1 MNRKVYLDGEL
12 GDRYGKELTMNVD
25 SIGEVFRCLDANY
38 PGVRSHLLDCHE
50 RNIGFLCEVGGSPI
64 ESELELSLA
73 FPEGS
78 FYISPQPVGAKSAGL
93 KIIIGIALVAAAFAF
108 PILMPTVG
116 QAGLLT
122 GGTFASF
129 AQLTVMGIGV
139 NLALSG
145 VMQIMAPD
153 PSTDGAEQDDAYLFQ
168 GSGQTILEGD
178 PIPVLYGK
186 LRVPGRPISFE
197 VKNQYQTI
205 RNDRSYGG
213 VTPPSDDTDLPTQE
227 EEFEY
232 LPPPGE
238 QDTNGNPTTPPGGG
252 GGGGAANKESDLLIT
267 RNHD

>member
-12 GDRYGKELTMNVD
+12 GERYGKELTMNVD
-25 SIGEVFRCLDANY
+25 SIGEVFRCLEANY
-38 PGVRSHLLDCHE
+38 PGVRNHLLDCHE
-50 RNIGFLCEVGGSPI
+50 RDIGFVCEVGGSPI

-78 FYISPQPVGAKSAGL
+78 FYISPQPVGAKSAGM
-93 KIIIGIALVAAAFAF
+93 KIIIGIALVAAAFYA
-108 PILMPTVG
+108 PQLLI
-116 QAGLLT
+116 AGGEAGII
-122 GGTFASF
+122 GGTGFASF

-153 PSTDGAEQDDAYLFQ
+153 PSTDGAEQDDSYLFQ

-178 PIPVLYGK
+178 PIPILYGK

>member
-25 SIGEVFRCLDANY
+25 SIGEVFRCLEANY
-38 PGVRSHLLDCHE
+38 PGVRNHLLDCHE

-64 ESELELSLA
+64 ENELELSLA

-93 KIIIGIALVAAAFAF
+93 KIIIGIALIAAAFYAPVLF
-108 PILMPTVG
+108 GME
-116 QAGLLT
+116 AGLVA
-122 GGTFASF
+122 GGIGSF

-139 NLALSG
+139 NLALAG

-153 PSTDGAEQDDAYLFQ
+153 PSTDGAEQDDSYLFQ

-213 VTPPSDDTDLPTQE
+213 VTPPSDETDLPTQE

-238 QDTNGNPTTPPGGG
+238 QDTNGTPTTPPGGGG